1 MKHSITKALNE
12 SFEVNPSN
20 PFFVCFFQLLWN
32 LEEKQQP
39 CIKWKCH
46 DTALLIIYKSY
57 FSWTV
62 SFIFTD
68 LYTFFFCWAIHLQK
82 TIKMQYW
89 STVISLCGVF
99 ELMLNFFLV
108 MSHQFFICYSSYR
121 LIFIKMQMNELHIK
135 CVFMTKSTK
144 AGLQLGFGKL
154 HHW

>member
-20 PFFVCFFQLLWN
+20 PFFVFFQLLWN

-68 LYTFFFCWAIHLQK
+68 LYTFFLA
-82 TIKMQYW
+82 
-89 STVISLCGVF
+89 
-99 ELMLNFFLV
+99 ELYIFKKLSKCNTEALLYLYVEFLN
-108 MSHQFFICYSSYR
+108 
-121 LIFIKMQMNELHIK
+121 
-135 CVFMTKSTK
+135 
-144 AGLQLGFGKL
+144 
-154 HHW
+154 